1 MNYRHAYHAG
11 NFADVVKHII
21 LTRVLMYFKRK
32 DAPFFVMDTHAGVG
46 RYDLKGVEAQ
56 KTREAETGIARL
68 IKALPNAPKEVRE
81 LCEPFT
87 TLLNDMNEDKLQHY
101 PGSPMVAQSLI
112 RRTDRLS
119 LVELHPED
127 FDELTI
133 NFNWAKNTKTHH
145 LDAWQAM
152 KAQLPP
158 NEKRGLILVDPPF
171 EDRDEFNAILRALY
185 DAQKRFSKGTYML
198 WYPIKDL
205 QMIASFS
212 RVLSGMDLGRTLD
225 VRVMIDRPGSQ
236 AKFIGT
242 GMVIVNPPYVLEKEL
257 KVLLPWLVK
266 LFEVVPG
273 SGSHSIYELVGE
285 QK

>member
-11 NFADVVKHII
+11 NFADVVKHIT
-21 LTRVLMYFKRK
+21 LARVLTYFMRK
-32 DAPFFVMDTHAGVG
+32 DTPFFVMDTHAGIG
-46 RYDLKGVEAQ
+46 RYDIKSVEAQ
-56 KTREAETGIARL
+56 KTKEAETGIERFMD
-68 IKALPNAPKEVRE
+68 ALPNASKEVRE

-87 TLLNDMNEDKLQHY
+87 KLLNEMNEGKLQYY

-127 FDELTI
+127 FAALTE

-158 NEKRGLILVDPPF
+158 NEKRGVVLVDPPF

-185 DAQKRFSKGTYML
+185 EAQKRFSKGTYML

-205 QMIASFS
+205 RMVASFS
-212 RVLSGMDLGRTLD
+212 KVLSGMKLGQTLD
-225 VRVMIDRPGSQ
+225 VRLMIDRPGPQ
-236 AKFIGT
+236 DKFIGT

-266 LFEVVPG
+266 LFEIVPG